1 MQELMFQTVFP
12 FLFSAT
18 IVILIT
24 VIAEKYGTKIG
35 GIIGGMPTTI
45 IVAYVFI
52 AINRGIEFASESVAV
67 VPAEM
72 GINLVFVFL
81 FALIA
86 FKSKILALILSFA
99 CWTILS
105 AILFFTIT
113 NNITISIAIYF
124 LSIIAT
130 FYLLEK
136 KIKVKSVSRIK
147 VHYTP
152 FKIALRGILAGTII
166 SIAVMLSNFNAT
178 LSGIFTVFPAILS
191 STMIISLKEHG
202 PDFSAGMAKSMI
214 LGSLSVMS
222 YAVSIHFFYGL
233 YGIIVGSIIA
243 FFVSLLVTLIILQ
256 LRKKIK

>member
-1 MQELMFQTVFP
+1 MQEFMLQTVFP
-12 FLFSAT
+12 FLLSAT

-24 VIAEKYGTKIG
+24 VIAEKFGTKIG

-52 AINRGIEFASESVAV
+52 AINRGLEFASDSIAV

-81 FALIA
+81 LAIIA
-86 FKSKILALILSFA
+86 FKSKILALIISFI
-99 CWTILS
+99 CWAIMS
-105 AILFFTIT
+105 AILFYSGID
-113 NNITISIAIYF
+113 NILISVVIYF
-124 LSIIAT
+124 CGLSST

-136 KIKVKSVSRIK
+136 KIKIKSVSRIK

-152 FKIALRGILAGTII
+152 FKIALRGVLAGTVI
-166 SIAVMLSNFNAT
+166 SISVILSNFNPT

-202 PDFSAGMAKSMI
+202 PVFSSGIAKSMI
-214 LGSLSVMS
+214 FGSLSVMS
-222 YAVSIHFFYGL
+222 YAVSIYFFYEI
-233 YGIIVGSIIA
+233 YGIIIGNIVA
-243 FFVSLLVTLIILQ
+243 FCISLLVTLTILK
-256 LRKKIK
+256 LRKKIQ